1 MSRAY
6 TARAMH
12 ITHHAKLTDDALAA
26 LGHAVPAHS
35 TLLELVAWGKRQTL
49 PVRLQETIAL
59 DEYTH
64 EVIVPWRE
72 SLWLVYSST

>member
-1 MSRAY
+1 MQIAN
-6 TARAMH
+6 
-12 ITHHAKLTDDALAA
+12 HAKLSDEALAA
-26 LGHAVPAHS
+26 LSEAVPAHG
-35 TLLELVAWGKRQTL
+35 TLMELVAWGNRQTP

-72 SLWLVYSST
+72 SLWLIYSST

>member
-1 MSRAY
+1 MQIAN
-6 TARAMH
+6 
-12 ITHHAKLTDDALAA
+12 HAKLSDVALAA
-26 LGHAVPAHS
+26 LGEAVPAHG
-35 TLLELVAWGKRQTL
+35 TLMELVAWGNRQTP

-64 EVIVPWRE
+64 EVIVPWRA